1 MKRILVIGGAHLDR
15 RGMIEGPA
23 HLHASNPGR
32 WLVQPGGGAFNAAS
46 ALARLGNAVTLI
58 APRGGDTA
66 GELVAAAVEE
76 AGIEDRPVVFLD
88 RATPTYT
95 AILDERGDLVVAL
108 ADMALYDAFRP
119 RQCDRRQLREAIA
132 GADFVLTDANL
143 SADTLAALASRCR
156 EAGTPLA
163 AIAIS
168 PAKVV
173 RLKPALPDLACLFM
187 NSREAAALAG
197 ADEGN
202 GHWPERLRAE
212 GLRSAV
218 ISSGADAVVAYD
230 EDGVWRIRPPRVES
244 VVDVTGAGDALA
256 GATLSALAAGNPLES
271 AVCDGIAA
279 AAIAVGSADSA
290 PASIHPQ
297 SLAKMRARL
306 PSTPEPVAEC

>member
-1 MKRILVIGGAHLDR
+1 MNRILVIGGAHLDR
-15 RGMIEGPA
+15 RGTIEGPA

-58 APRGGDTA
+58 ASRGGDAA
-66 GELVAAAVEE
+66 GEIVATAVQE
-76 AGIEDRPVVFLD
+76 AGIEDRPIVFLD

-119 RQCDRRQLREAIA
+119 RQCDRRQLRDAIA
-132 GADFVLTDANL
+132 GADFVLADANL
-143 SADTLAALASRCR
+143 SADTLAALALRCR
-156 EAGTPLA
+156 EAATPLA

-173 RLKPALPDLACLFM
+173 RLKPVLHDLACLFM
-187 NSREAAALAG
+187 NSREAAALTG
-197 ADEGN
+197 ADEEIRD
-202 GHWPERLRAE
+202 WPERLRAE
-212 GLRSAV
+212 GLRCGV
-218 ISSGADAVVAYD
+218 VSSGAEAVVAYD
-230 EDGVWRIRPPRVES
+230 ENGIWRITPPQVET

-256 GATLSALAAGNPLES
+256 GATISALAAGKRLDN
-271 AVCDGIAA
+271 AVCDGVAA
-279 AAIAVGSADSA
+279 ATIAVSSPDSA

-297 SLAKMRARL
+297 SLAKMRAGL
-306 PSTPEPVAEC
+306 SSQPEPVAEC